1 MNMASNNVDIFDKC
15 YSEKGNFAAQ
25 SKDDDNYLISPILQG
40 PSGPHMHFQNKPMIV
55 WTINDYLGL
64 AQNTEIQEAGFKA
77 IQNWSTTTPMG
88 ARLMSGNTMDHI
100 NLEKK
105 LASLTQKE
113 DAALFIAGYLGV
125 LGTITGLAGKGDTIV
140 IDQYSHAC
148 MIDAAFLAQARTGV
162 RIKPFKH
169 NDMADLERQLKL
181 ASEENQGGILIVT
194 EGIFGMRGDLANLP
208 EICALKEKYKARLFL
223 DDAHALGV
231 LGNEGRGSGEHF
243 NLQDQIDIYFG
254 TFAKAFVSIG
264 GFASG
269 PREVISYL
277 RLNSRPA
284 IFSKA
289 HPLVLIHAI
298 DKATDLIIAGKE
310 KRLKLWEIATA
321 LQTGLKKLGFDLGQ
335 TQTQITPIY
344 IRGGDMK
351 LAIKMLHILR
361 DEYGIFVTAVSA
373 PVVPQGTIL
382 FRLVPTAAHSREDV
396 EITLAAFEGLRDRL
410 ALN

>member
-1 MNMASNNVDIFDKC
+1 MASNNVDIFDKC

-100 NLEKK
+100 NLRKK

-321 LQTGLKKLGFDLGQ
+321 LQTGLKNWVL
-335 TQTQITPIY
+335 I
-344 IRGGDMK
+344 
-351 LAIKMLHILR
+351 
-361 DEYGIFVTAVSA
+361 
-373 PVVPQGTIL
+373 
-382 FRLVPTAAHSREDV
+382 
-396 EITLAAFEGLRDRL
+396 
-410 ALN
+410 